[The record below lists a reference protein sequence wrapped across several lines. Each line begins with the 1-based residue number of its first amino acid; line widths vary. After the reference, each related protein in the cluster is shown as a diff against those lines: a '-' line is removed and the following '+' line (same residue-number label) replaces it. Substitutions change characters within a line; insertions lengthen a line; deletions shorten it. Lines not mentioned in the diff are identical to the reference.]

1 MSATQVRRANMGR
14 GILHLVFAL
23 SYADTALIVAGAS
36 ANVNL
41 GDVLP
46 AGAEVIS
53 AWTKLDTAFTA
64 GGGVTG
70 LTVEVGTSADT
81 DAFITAGEVLSGSPT
96 LTRRHVEG
104 AWITADAKQLLAR
117 FTASGA
123 NLGNGTVTNLTAG
136 KLKVHVLIAIAKD
149 VA

>member
-1 MSATQVRRANMGR
+1 MAATQVRRASMGR

-53 AWTKLDTAFTA
+53 AWTKLDTAFTS
-64 GGGVTG
+64 GSVTG

-81 DAFITAGEVLSGSPT
+81 DGFITAGEVLSGSPT
-96 LTRRHVEG
+96 LTRRHVKG
-104 AWITADAKQLLAR
+104 AWVTADGKQLLAR
-117 FTASGA
+117 LTASGA

-149 VA
+149 VT